1 MNFDVDKNGYYGE
14 FGGAF
19 IPEMMYPNVKELSDN
34 YMEILSDQK
43 FHDEYRSLLKNYV

>member
-34 YMEILSDQK
+34 YMKILGDQE
-43 FHDEYRSLLKNYV
+43 FHR